1 MKCPTFVNC
10 VQNLNSNSNNLNLSI
25 MKKLTHALIFIGLII
40 SFSALAQVVPNA
52 GFEEW
57 ETNQT
62 GGMQPVGWQ
71 AISNSAAFSNVFEVD
86 GYNGG
91 SAAQLVATNIP
102 GVGVLAPSLFSDYFA
117 VEQNYAKLS
126 GYVKGAPVG
135 NDTLYIV
142 VGMYQGNSQLVGAGL
157 AFVAQEVNDFSEFS
171 VNIFYDSKAVP
182 DSCNI
187 TFIAGSMANTG
198 FANEGTSFTVD
209 ELELSGIA
217 SVQDMSPVFNEVGQ
231 PYPSPADD
239 YINIPFQLA
248 EPDDISVMV
257 VDITG
262 KVVYNRS
269 ATLFGTGSNEI
280 SLETSRLPVGTYI
293 CTLIPS
299 DGRSVTRK
307 FMVQ

>member
-1 MKCPTFVNC
+1 
-10 VQNLNSNSNNLNLSI
+10 

-52 GFEEW
+52 GFEAW

-71 AISNSAAFSNVFEVD
+71 AVSNSSAFSNVYEVD
-86 GYNGG
+86 GYDGG

-102 GVGVLAPSLFSDYFA
+102 GVGVLAPSLVSDYFA
-117 VEQNYAKLS
+117 VEQNYAKLR

-142 VGMYQGNSQLVGAGL
+142 VSMFQGNSQLVGAGL
-157 AFVAQEVNDFSEFS
+157 AFVVQEINDFTEFS
-171 VNIFYDSKAVP
+171 VNIFYDIKAVP

-187 TFIAGSMANTG
+187 TFIAGSISNTG
-198 FANEGTSFTVD
+198 FANEGTSFTID

-217 SVQDMSPVFNEVGQ
+217 SVQDMSPVFAEVGQ

-239 YINIPFQLA
+239 FINIPFQLA
-248 EPDDISVMV
+248 EPDDITVTV

-262 KVVYNRS
+262 KVVYNRIAS
-269 ATLFGTGSNEI
+269 LFGTGSNEVRM
-280 SLETSRLPVGTYI
+280 ETSGLPAGTYI
-293 CTLIPS
+293 CTLTPS
-299 DGRSVTRK
+299 DGKSATRK
-307 FMVQ
+307 FVVQ